1 MDKIFITA
9 CKAICQTRC
18 ENYRHEKFYS
28 TNYTGCAC
36 GIDNTKCVLCQ
47 SYLREYLKNKEENL

>member
-9 CKAICQTRC
+9 CKAICQTLC
-18 ENYRHEKFYS
+18 ENYRHEKLYS

-47 SYLREYLKNKEENL
+47 SYLREQLKK